1 MFLSV
6 REMEVRKLR
15 LDEIFA
21 PGEIQFFD
29 NKLRQATPL
38 HVVGT
43 AELLRN
49 TEGEIRIR
57 GRLTVRM
64 EAECDRCLE
73 AASFPI
79 DTTFDL
85 FYEPAAAG
93 RVGEEIEIEA
103 GEIEIGFYEGQGLE
117 LESILREQVLLT
129 LPMQRI
135 CRGDCKG
142 ICPVCGQN
150 RNLVQC
156 GCQLKP
162 VDDRWAALRNL

>member
-21 PGEIQFFD
+21 PGEIQFFE

-85 FYEPAAAG
+85 FYEPAAASP
-93 RVGEEIEIEA
+93 VGEEIEIEA